1 MHLSFLNLLLIVNV
15 LMMLN
20 IFVDEN
26 VFLIPVR
33 EKKKKI
39 ENKNKILFTRICRRV
54 NDVRGFFLFG
64 GVRF

>member
-1 MHLSFLNLLLIVNV
+1 
-15 LMMLN
+15 MMLN